1 MPHARP
7 FTVCLLV
14 KSNSIGID
22 HVRMELTA
30 NVRKRLRTYQA
41 LITKHDLMHLSVTD
55 IPVTW
60 MKDGEPA
67 VEHANSSSKIFSWIE
82 ILDGYLFIW
91 GSFPHATQ
99 ASGELSQYTHVE
111 ASWNH
116 GQTSWLINELPS
128 HANAM
133 REIWDSGLAGTSAG
147 ELDNE
152 ALVTA
157 VELRMQ
163 ITRQS
168 LAHHSAP
175 THPQR
180 WPEPFAQFPAHSAG
194 ETYPT
199 ALLPQ
204 SFVSVMRSAVA
215 DGILNRLL
223 QQATQHYLSPNT
235 RFGLLTLAS
244 ALLICPDE
252 VSLTTLSNA
261 DLPVFL
267 RRKETTFAEKPLTAD
282 YLSEEHTEVFIRY
295 QTLRGVL
302 TRGYRRE
309 EWFTVV
315 TLHEP
320 NLELLYE
327 DQVRNER
334 ARKMLVDTLGAGKND
349 LQLLNFLA
357 LAMTDLL
364 RVPSVDARSK
374 HELKISQLLG
384 IDGSINGESPRDD
397 SKALWEEFTGYPG
410 IDPAF
415 AMLPQSNWGLWGRE
429 HLRARILVPKHACLL
444 LALQDVPDGSERLIP
459 LIQQWAQTHQIFTVL
474 IQDTEEVV
482 RRIGLELLRLLHAE
496 MVDGN
501 TFVSFEDLRVVLGAG
516 KSNAIVHCGMAVV
529 TVAQGAEK
537 ALSLALSQLGIS
549 DSKPIEAVFPQASGT
564 LMTCAMGRKGDERS
578 KMFEHFRVACKIL
591 KQACARLPE
600 IDALYVPILDG
611 DLCDEVR
618 IIVLLTGQANFR
630 EAGVQQ

>member
-1 MPHARP
+1 MPRARP
-7 FTVCLLV
+7 LTVCLLV

-22 HVRMELTA
+22 HVRMELTT

-41 LITKHDLMHLSVTD
+41 LITKHDLMHLSATG

-60 MKDGEPA
+60 MKDGEPVA
-67 VEHANSSSKIFSWIE
+67 EHANSASKIFSWLE

-99 ASGELSQYTHVE
+99 ANGELRRYTDVE

-133 REIWDSGLAGTSAG
+133 REMWDSGLARSSAE
-147 ELDNE
+147 ELENE
-152 ALVTA
+152 ARCTA

-163 ITRQS
+163 IMRQ
-168 LAHHSAP
+168 AFTHQSA
-175 THPQR
+175 TTQPQR
-180 WPEPFAQFPAHSAG
+180 WPEPFARFPAHSAG
-194 ETYPT
+194 ETCPR

-204 SFVSVMRSAVA
+204 SFIGVTRSEVA

-223 QQATQHYLSPNT
+223 QQATQHYLSPNM

-252 VSLTTLSNA
+252 VSLTTPANA
-261 DLPVFL
+261 DLPAFL
-267 RRKETTFAEKPLTAD
+267 WRKGTSFPEKPLTAD
-282 YLSEEHTEVFIRY
+282 YLSEEHTEVFIRH

-302 TRGYRRE
+302 TRSHKQE

-315 TLHEP
+315 TPHEP

-334 ARKMLVDTLGAGKND
+334 ARKVFVDTLDTGKND
-349 LQLLNFLA
+349 LQILNLLA
-357 LAMTDLL
+357 HAMTDLL
-364 RVPSVDARSK
+364 RVPWVRSRDAC
-374 HELKISQLLG
+374 ELKISQSSG
-384 IDGSINGESPRDD
+384 IDGSIHTESPGRD
-397 SKALWEEFTGYPG
+397 STALWEEFAPYLGVGPR
-410 IDPAF
+410 I
-415 AMLPQSNWGLWGRE
+415 AMLPKSNWGLWGRE
-429 HLRARILVPKHACLL
+429 HLRARILVPKHGCLL
-444 LALQDVPDGSERLIP
+444 LALQGAPSGSDRLIP
-459 LIQQWAQTHQIFTVL
+459 FIQQWAQTHQISIVL
-474 IQDTEEVV
+474 TQNTEDVV
-482 RRIGLELLRLLHAE
+482 RRMGLELLRLLNAE

-501 TFVSFEDLRVVLGAG
+501 TFVCFEDLRVVLGAG
-516 KSNAIVHCGMAVV
+516 KPNAIVHCGMAVV

-549 DSKPIEAVFPQASGT
+549 DSRPIETVFPHASGIV
-564 LMTCAMGRKGDERS
+564 MTCAVGRKGDERS
-578 KMFEHFRVACKIL
+578 KVLAQFRVVSKIL

-600 IDALYVPILDG
+600 IDALYVPILD
-611 DLCDEVR
+611 DALSDEIRVM
-618 IIVLLTGQANFR
+618 VLGTSVLPPET
-630 EAGVQQ
+630 